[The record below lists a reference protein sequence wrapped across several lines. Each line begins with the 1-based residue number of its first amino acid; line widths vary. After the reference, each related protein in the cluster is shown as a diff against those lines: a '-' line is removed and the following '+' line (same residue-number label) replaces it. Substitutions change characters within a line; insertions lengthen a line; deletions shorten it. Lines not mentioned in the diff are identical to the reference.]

1 MTRVVDVALDPR
13 NGGAEAV
20 YTYLAAPGMGVGEA
34 VFVPLGPRVA
44 LGFVVAERTVDEDAL
59 PFKLRAVAGRVE
71 GLKLPKPLVA
81 LCREVADDTLSPLP
95 VALSA
100 ATPPGVRERLVAH
113 WEAVSALPNAPRADP
128 EGVPEGSRGAQSP
141 GRPPISVPTPEGSHG
156 LTPLERETL
165 RVLREGGPRMETR
178 GKKLEPGVA
187 RALKSLRR
195 LGLVRHTLRMADAA
209 ERRKAPDV
217 IRLAADADKVERF
230 LHKEGRRKPA
240 QALVLMKMQEAER
253 IGLTAGE
260 IKAMA
265 GVTDAT
271 LKSLV
276 DQGLL
281 EKNGEAAQEPAHVP
295 NPNRSQSL
303 AIDAIAESIAT
314 RENRNFLLF
323 GVTGS
328 GKTEVYL
335 RAAAEALRMGRG
347 VLYVV
352 PEIALAAQAISRLR
366 ERFGARVAV
375 LHSDLPDAERLATWR
390 RIQSGDVSVVLGA
403 RSALF
408 APLND
413 IGLVVVDEEHE
424 QAYKQETAPR
434 YHAKRVALALGRL
447 HDCPVVLGSAT
458 PSVESYADAEA
469 DRLVLLSLPERAAE
483 AKLPEVFV
491 RDLTEGYREGRPA
504 VLCDDLRERMIGT
517 LAKGEQAILFLNRRA
532 YAPFLVCRDCGHQ
545 FGCPNCSV
553 SLAFHRRDR
562 RLRCHHCG
570 HHETPPE
577 CCPSCLG
584 TRIAPFGI
592 GTEKVEE
599 IVAEEFPQ
607 TKTARLDR
615 DVTRRK
621 GALEETLAEFRAG
634 ATGVLV
640 GTQMVA
646 KGLDFPN
653 VTLVG
658 VVAADVSLNMPDFR
672 AGERT
677 FPLVSQVAGRAGR
690 GSRPGSVVV
699 QTFNPGHP
707 AIEHARRHD
716 YVGYYENLR
725 AERDEAAYPPFRRL
739 VNVVASGES
748 RDAVTAAIA
757 EAARLLRAVPDAE
770 VLGPVACAVE
780 RLQNR
785 WRHHALV
792 KLPPLASPKPLA
804 DALKEFAPDG
814 VLLVLDVDPYQMM

>member
-1 MTRVVDVALDPR
+1 MRVVDVALDPR

-20 YTYLAAPGMGVGEA
+20 YTYRWTPGLAVGEA

-44 LGFVVAERTVDEDAL
+44 LGFVVRDHSLDEDAL
-59 PFKLRAVAGRVE
+59 PFKLRDVAGRVE
-71 GLKLPKPLVA
+71 GLALPKPLVE
-81 LCREVADDTLSPLP
+81 LCREVAEETLSPLP

-113 WEAVSALPNAPRADP
+113 WEAAKTAEV
-128 EGVPEGSRGAQSP
+128 E
-141 GRPPISVPTPEGSHG
+141 G
-156 LTPLERETL
+156 LTPLEKETL
-165 RVLREGGPRMETR
+165 RVLKEQGPRTETR

-187 RALKSLRR
+187 RALKSLRKQ
-195 LGLVRHTLRMADAA
+195 GLVHQTLRLQDAA
-209 ERRKAPDV
+209 ERKKTPD
-217 IRLAADADKVERF
+217 LLHLTGDAGRVETF
-230 LHKEGRRKPA
+230 LKKEGRRKPA

-253 IGLTAGE
+253 TALTAGE

-271 LKSLV
+271 LKSLLEAR
-276 DQGLL
+276 LL
-281 EKNGEAAQEPAHVP
+281 EKTANDDAPEGKAPT
-295 NPNRSQSL
+295 PNRIQTI
-303 AIDAIAESIAT
+303 AIDAVVESIRT
-314 RENRNFLLF
+314 REPRNFLLF

-335 RAAAEALRMGRG
+335 RAAAESLRMGRP

-366 ERFGARVAV
+366 ERFGQRVAV
-375 LHSDLPDAERLATWR
+375 LHSELPDAERLATWR
-390 RIQSGDVSVVLGA
+390 RIQSGEVSVVLGA

-408 APLND
+408 APLAD
-413 IGLVVVDEEHE
+413 LGLLVVDEEHE

-434 YHAKRVALALGRL
+434 YHAKRIALALGRL
-447 HDCPVVLGSAT
+447 HRCPVVLGSAT
-458 PSVESYADAEA
+458 PRLESYAEAER
-469 DRLVLLSLPERAAE
+469 DDLTLLSLPERAAE
-483 AKLPEVFV
+483 ARLPEVFV
-491 RDLTEGYREGRPA
+491 RDLTEGYREGRPS
-504 VLCDDLRERMIGT
+504 VLCDDLRERLTGT
-517 LAKGEQAILFLNRRA
+517 LERGEQAILFLNRRA

-553 SLAFHRRDR
+553 SLKFHRHDR

-570 HHETPPE
+570 HYEATPDCCPE
-577 CCPSCLG
+577 CLS

-599 IVAEEFPQ
+599 LIAQEFPDA
-607 TKTARLDR
+607 KVARLDR

-621 GALEETLAEFRAG
+621 GALEETLAAFRAG
-634 ATGVLV
+634 DTKILV

-658 VVAADVSLNMPDFR
+658 VIAADMSLNMPDFR

-677 FPLVSQVAGRAGR
+677 FQLVSQVAGRAGR
-690 GSRPGSVVV
+690 GKRPGSVVV

-707 AIEHARRHD
+707 AIVHAQGHD

-725 AERDEAAYPPFRRL
+725 SERDEAGYPPFRRL
-739 VNVVASGES
+739 VNVVATGEDRDLVVATI
-748 RDAVTAAIA
+748 RDAC
-757 EAARLLRAVPDAE
+757 ARLMARADE
-770 VLGPVACAVE
+770 FDTLGPVACAVE
-780 RLQNR
+780 RVQNR
-785 WRHHALV
+785 WRHHVLV
-792 KLPPLASPKPLA
+792 KLPPGASPRPVA
-804 DALKEFAPDG
+804 EALKDLPPEG
-814 VLLVLDVDPYQMM
+814 VTLTLDVDPYQMM

>member
-20 YTYLAAPGMGVGEA
+20 YTYRGAPGLGVGEA
-34 VFVPLGPRVA
+34 VFVPLGPRIA
-44 LGFVVAERTVDEDAL
+44 LGFVVAERTVEEDDL
-59 PFKLRAVAGRVE
+59 PFKLKAVAGRVE
-71 GLKLPKPLVA
+71 GLKLPKPLVQ
-81 LCREVADDTLSPLP
+81 LCREVADETLSPLP

-113 WEAVSALPNAPRADP
+113 WEATPGTTPAD
-128 EGVPEGSRGAQSP
+128 
-141 GRPPISVPTPEGSHG
+141 

-165 RVLREGGPRMETR
+165 RTLRETGPRKETK

-187 RALKSLRR
+187 RALKSLRK
-195 LGLVRHTLRMADAA
+195 LGLVRHTLRLQDAA

-217 IRLAADADKVERF
+217 LRLTADGARVEAF
-230 LHKEGRRKPA
+230 LKKEGRRKPA
-240 QALVLMKMQEAER
+240 QALVLMKMQEAEH

-271 LKSLV
+271 LKALV
-276 DQGLL
+276 DHALL
-281 EKNGEAAQEPAHVP
+281 ERAEETNDGQPTTP
-295 NPNRSQSL
+295 PTPNRAQAL
-303 AIDAIAESIAT
+303 AIDAVVESIRT
-314 RENRNFLLF
+314 RESRDFLLF

-335 RAAAEALRMGRG
+335 RAAAEALRMGRQ

-366 ERFGARVAV
+366 ERFGAKVAI
-375 LHSDLPDAERLATWR
+375 LHSDLADAERLATWR
-390 RIQSGDVSVVLGA
+390 RVQSGEVSIVLGA

-408 APLND
+408 APLSD
-413 IGLVVVDEEHE
+413 VGLVVVDEEHE
-424 QAYKQETAPR
+424 QSYKQETAPR

-447 HDCPVVLGSAT
+447 HACPVVLGSAT
-458 PSVESYADAEA
+458 PSVESYAESERDV
-469 DRLVLLSLPERAAE
+469 LTLLSLPERAAE

-491 RDLTEGYREGRPA
+491 RDLTEGYREGRPSI
-504 VLCDDLRERMIGT
+504 LCDDLRERMVGT
-517 LAKGEQAILFLNRRA
+517 LERGEQAILFLNRRA

-553 SLAFHRRDR
+553 SLAFHRKDR

-584 TRIAPFGI
+584 VRIAPFGI
-592 GTEKVEE
+592 GTEKIEE
-599 IVAEEFPQ
+599 AVAAEFPN
-607 TKTARLDR
+607 TKVARLDR

-621 GALEETLAEFRAG
+621 GALEETLAAFRAG
-634 ATGVLV
+634 DTGILV

-658 VVAADVSLNMPDFR
+658 VVAADLSLNMPDFR

-677 FPLVSQVAGRAGR
+677 FQLVSQVAGRAGR
-690 GSRPGSVVV
+690 GRRPGVVVV

-725 AERDEAAYPPFRRL
+725 AERDEAGYPPFRRL
-739 VNVVASGES
+739 VNVVASGEN
-748 RDAVTAAIA
+748 RDAVVAAVA
-757 EAARLLRAVPDAE
+757 EAAKRLRGVEGAE

-780 RLQNR
+780 RAVGR
-785 WRHHALV
+785 WRHHVLV
-792 KLPPLASPKPLA
+792 KLDPAASPKPLA
-804 DALKEFAPDG
+804 AALKDLAPDG
-814 VLLVLDVDPYQMM
+814 VLLTLDVDPYQMM

>member
-1 MTRVVDVALDPR
+1 MAAQRVVDVALDPR

-20 YTYLAAPGMGVGEA
+20 YTYRHAPGLGVGEA

-44 LGFVVAERTVDEDAL
+44 LGFVVRDYGVDEETLGFAL
-59 PFKLRAVAGRVE
+59 KDVAGRVE
-71 GLKLPKPLVA
+71 GLALPKPLVE
-81 LCREVADDTLSPLP
+81 LCRETAEETLCPLP

-113 WEAVSALPNAPRADP
+113 WEAVAGPLPDD
-128 EGVPEGSRGAQSP
+128 
-141 GRPPISVPTPEGSHG
+141 
-156 LTPLERETL
+156 LKPLERETL
-165 RVLREGGPRMETR
+165 RVLREEGPREEGR
-178 GKKLEPGVA
+178 GKKVAAGVA
-187 RALKSLRR
+187 RALRALRKR
-195 LGLVRHTLRMADAA
+195 GLVRQTLRLAGAA
-209 ERRKAPDV
+209 ERRKVPDLL
-217 IRLAADADKVERF
+217 RLTAQVERVEAF

-253 IGLTAGE
+253 MGLTAPE

-271 LKSLV
+271 LKALV
-276 DQGLL
+276 DAGLL
-281 EKNGEAAQEPAHVP
+281 ERAGMPEDAPPTEAPTP
-295 NPNRSQSL
+295 NPAQRL
-303 AIDAIAESIAT
+303 AVEAVAESVRT
-314 RENRNFLLF
+314 REARPFLLF

-335 RAAAEALRMGRG
+335 RAAAEALRIGRA
-347 VLYVV
+347 VLYIV

-390 RIQSGDVSVVLGA
+390 RIQAGEVSVVLGA

-408 APLND
+408 APLTD
-413 IGLVVVDEEHE
+413 VGLVVVDEEHE

-434 YHAKRVALALGRL
+434 YHAKRIALALGRL
-447 HDCPVVLGSAT
+447 HGCPVVLGSAT
-458 PSVESYADAEA
+458 PSVESYAEAER
-469 DRLVLLSLPERAAE
+469 DVLTLLSLPERAAS
-483 AKLPEVFV
+483 ARLPEVFV
-491 RDLTEGYREGRPA
+491 RDLTEGYRNGKPSI
-504 VLCDDLRERMIGT
+504 LCDDLRERMIGT
-517 LAKGEQAILFLNRRA
+517 LERGEQAILFLNRRA

-570 HHETPPE
+570 HFEAPPE
-577 CCPSCLG
+577 SCPQCLG
-584 TRIAPFGI
+584 VRIAPFGI

-599 IVAEEFPQ
+599 AIALEFPDH
-607 TKTARLDR
+607 KVARLDR
-615 DVTRRK
+615 DVARRK
-621 GALEETLAEFRAG
+621 GALEETLADFRAG
-634 ATGVLV
+634 ATSILV

-658 VVAADVSLNMPDFR
+658 VIAADMSLNMPDFR

-677 FPLVSQVAGRAGR
+677 FQLVSQVAGRAGR
-690 GSRPGSVVV
+690 GRRPGVVIV
-699 QTFNPGHP
+699 QTFNPHHP

-725 AERDEAAYPPFRRL
+725 SERDEAGYPPFRRL
-739 VNVVASGES
+739 VNVVASGED
-748 RDAVTAAIA
+748 REAVTYAA
-757 EAARLLRAVPDAE
+757 EAAARRLRAAGLDA
-770 VLGPVACAVE
+770 LGPVACAVE
-780 RLQNR
+780 RAANR
-785 WRHHALV
+785 WRHHTLV
-792 KLPPLASPKPLA
+792 KLPAGTSPRPVAEALAGFDP
-804 DALKEFAPDG
+804 EG
-814 VLLVLDVDPYQMM
+814 VTVVIDVDPYQMM